1 MVLHLSFTHAAYSV
15 GRSKGH
21 HTGAA
26 IERVTVHAL
35 LAGSSRARVEEID
48 LAVSLGFPARLL
60 IKEPDL
66 LDMAVLDQL
75 RLQIRIRRPPVEVP
89 DEERGSAGAV
99 AAPAVANNDRS
110 SPEVA
115 PSLPVERV
123 SSRLDLVVGRRR
135 WRRGDGRLRRR
146 REMGRV
152 GAVLD
157 GGGDGGDTG
166 DVDLL
171 RLLPHRRQRR
181 GQRERRGRKHLL
193 LLRRRL
199 LRRGLVLLGRQRR
212 RLGLDGGLGGVEEAV
227 PDVDVVVEVV
237 VVVVVAVVLVDVL
250 DGGDGLLPVEG
261 AVPVGIHGGGGGDWG
276 DEANPRGWI

>member
-1 MVLHLSFTHAAYSV
+1 MVVLELSFTHAAYGV

-21 HTGAA
+21 DTGAT
-26 IERVTVHAL
+26 IEGVSVHAL
-35 LAGSSRARVEEID
+35 LAGGSGARVEEID
-48 LAVSLGFPARLL
+48 LAITLGFPARLL
-60 IKEPDL
+60 IKEPDF

-75 RLQIRIRRPPVEVP
+75 RLQIRVRRPPVEVP
-89 DEERGSAGAV
+89 NEERRGARAV
-99 AAPAVANNDRS
+99 ATPAVANNYRS

-115 PSLPVERV
+115 PSLPVEAV

-135 WRRGDGRLRRR
+135 RRRGDGRLRRR

-157 GGGDGGDTG
+157 GGRGGADTR
-166 DVDLL
+166 DVGLL
-171 RLLPHRRQRR
+171 RVPHRRRRR
-181 GQRERRGRKHLL
+181 GQRERRGRQNLLL
-193 LLRRRL
+193 LLRRRRRL
-199 LRRGLVLLGRQRR
+199 LRGELVLLGRQRG

-250 DGGDGLLPVEG
+250 HGGDGLLPVEG
-261 AVPVGIHGGGGGDWG
+261 AVPVGIHGGGGGK
-276 DEANPRGWI
+276 P